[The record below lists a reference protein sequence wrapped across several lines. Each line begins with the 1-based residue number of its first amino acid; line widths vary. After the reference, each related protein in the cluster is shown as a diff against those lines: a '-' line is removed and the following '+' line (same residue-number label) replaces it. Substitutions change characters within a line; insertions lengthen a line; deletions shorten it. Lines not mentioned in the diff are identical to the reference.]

1 LVAAIPAM
9 VSYNVFS
16 TSLGRYGDR
25 LNNFATE
32 FSAIMSRHLDGQ
44 EAAERNNTA
53 PTKVGT

>member
-1 LVAAIPAM
+1 

-53 PTKVGT
+53 PKKVGT